1 MLGFCFLLT
10 LFCVLSVSKDKRKD
24 AVKKVIAA
32 MTVGKDVSSLFTDVV
47 NCMQTENLE
56 LKKLVYLYLINYAKS
71 QPDLAILAVNTF
83 VKVNSSYWH
92 SAILLFCSEFGGIR
106 EKKKR
111 KEVVMRSL

>member
-1 MLGFCFLLT
+1 MQ
-10 LFCVLSVSKDKRKD
+10 DKRKD

-83 VKVNSSYWH
+83 VKVRNYSDAWH
-92 SAILLFCSEFGGIR
+92 
-106 EKKKR
+106 KH
-111 KEVVMRSL
+111 MRRMRFYCMVKNDLDHSQLDD